1 MLVKSFIPTASFF
14 AVPLVAI
21 VIFLIGVRPAW
32 SQTQKSAP
40 QSTPLPTSSPQPT
53 LAADPTTGSRATTPT
68 TPPSKPEG
76 NPNTAPTP
84 TETPSVPEE
93 TVAPK
98 PEIAILRDEINEA
111 RNDQTRTRL
120 QLKLVDHLV
129 SVDRKQEAIAELKAM
144 GEEDRFDPQG
154 FYNIANAQV
163 RLGAWEDAVNS
174 YRKAIGQRNG
184 RYSRALNNLGVV
196 LLREGRWNEAYDAFI
211 TALRQES
218 FHYAEASFNLGRLY
232 AARGEHDLAVREWKR
247 ALAVDPKH
255 DAAAKALANTRG
267 AGNIAVGTYISP
279 SAPRPAVNQPPTTM
293 EKTRATSNVGSSRP
307 KDVPTAGPKRDALP
321 PAPAYTIDA
330 ETYALLQRGRS
341 AREQGRYEEAVDNF
355 RRVLDRTGGYFPPAN
370 LELSFALTALKRLDE
385 AITILQP
392 VVQRNGTEI
401 PLSHYHLGR
410 LYELRGELKVAEEHF
425 TRTAEV
431 YGDKN
436 PQFILDVGRV
446 QEKQGNLADAL
457 KSLERYIS
465 AMERQGQRPS
475 WSDERL
481 AILRQRIAASK
492 PKP

>member
-1 MLVKSFIPTASFF
+1 MLVKSFKPTSPSFAAS
-14 AVPLVAI
+14 LLAI
-21 VIFLIGVRPAW
+21 VIVFIGVRPVS

-40 QSTPLPTSSPQPT
+40 KSTPPPTSSPQPST
-53 LAADPTTGSRATTPT
+53 AGAVTTGSRETAPT
-68 TPPSKPEG
+68 TQPSKPEG
-76 NPNTAPTP
+76 NPSTGQIT
-84 TETPSVPEE
+84 TQTPSAPEE

-98 PEIAILRDEINEA
+98 SEIDILRDEINA
-111 RNDQTRTRL
+111 APNDQTRTRL
-120 QLKLVDHLV
+120 QLKLVDHLL
-129 SVDRKQEAIAELKAM
+129 STDLKTEAIAELKAM

-211 TALRQES
+211 SALRQES

-232 AARGEHDLAVREWKR
+232 AARGENDLAVREWKR

-267 AGNIAVGTYISP
+267 AGSIAVGTFTSP
-279 SAPRPAVNQPPTTM
+279 STPRPVVNQPPTPV
-293 EKTRATSNVGSSRP
+293 EKARGTSNVELSRP
-307 KDVPTAGPKRDALP
+307 KDVPEARPNRNASP
-321 PAPAYTIDA
+321 PAAAYTIDA

-341 AREQGRYEEAVDNF
+341 AREQGRHEEAVNDF
-355 RRVLDRTGGYFPPAN
+355 RRVLERTGGYFPPAN
-370 LELSFALTALKRLDE
+370 LELSYALTALKRLDE
-385 AITILQP
+385 AITTLEP
-392 VVQRNGTEI
+392 VAQRNGTQI
-401 PLSHYHLGR
+401 PLSYYHLGR
-410 LYELRGELKVAEEHF
+410 LYELRGELKVAEEQF
-425 TRTAEV
+425 ARAAEA

-446 QEKQGNLADAL
+446 QEKQGNLAGAL
-457 KSLERYIS
+457 RSLERYIS

-481 AILRQRIAASK
+481 AILRQRLAASK

>member
-1 MLVKSFIPTASFF
+1 
-14 AVPLVAI
+14 
-21 VIFLIGVRPAW
+21 
-32 SQTQKSAP
+32 
-40 QSTPLPTSSPQPT
+40 
-53 LAADPTTGSRATTPT
+53 
-68 TPPSKPEG
+68 
-76 NPNTAPTP
+76 
-84 TETPSVPEE
+84 
-93 TVAPK
+93 
-98 PEIAILRDEINEA
+98 
-111 RNDQTRTRL
+111 
-120 QLKLVDHLV
+120 VDHLL
-129 SVDRKQEAIAELKAM
+129 SADLKTEAIAELKAM

-232 AARGEHDLAVREWKR
+232 AARGENDLAVREWKR

-255 DAAAKALANTRG
+255 DAAAKALAHTRG
-267 AGNIAVGTYISP
+267 AGSIAIGTNTAP
-279 SAPRPAVNQPPTTM
+279 SAPRPVVNQPPV
-293 EKTRATSNVGSSRP
+293 EKARATSNVELSRP
-307 KDVPTAGPKRDALP
+307 KDVREGGPKRDAP
-321 PAPAYTIDA
+321 PPPPAYTIDA

-341 AREQGRYEEAVDNF
+341 AREQGRYEEAVNNF

-370 LELSFALTALKRLDE
+370 LELSYALTALKRLDE
-385 AITILQP
+385 AITTLEP
-392 VVQRNGTEI
+392 VAQRNGTEI
-401 PLSHYHLGR
+401 PLSYYHLGR

-425 TRTAEV
+425 TRTAEA

-446 QEKQGNLADAL
+446 QEKQGNLAGAL
-457 KSLERYIS
+457 RSLERYIS

-475 WSDERL
+475 WSDDRL
-481 AILRQRIAASK
+481 AILRQRLAASK

>member
-1 MLVKSFIPTASFF
+1 MLVKSFKPTPSSF
-14 AVPLVAI
+14 AVSLLAI
-21 VIFLIGVRPAW
+21 VIVFICVRPVS
-32 SQTQKSAP
+32 SQSQKSAP
-40 QSTPLPTSSPQPT
+40 KGTPPPTSSPQPT
-53 LAADPTTGSRATTPT
+53 PAAAAPTGSPNTAPTTQ
-68 TPPSKPEG
+68 PSKPEG
-76 NPNTAPTP
+76 NPSTTQ
-84 TETPSVPEE
+84 TTTQTPSAPEE

-98 PEIAILRDEINEA
+98 SEIAILRDEINA
-111 RNDQTRTRL
+111 APNDQTRTRL
-120 QLKLVDHLV
+120 QLKLVDQLL
-129 SVDRKQEAIAELKAM
+129 SADLKTEAIAELKAM

-232 AARGEHDLAVREWKR
+232 ATRGENDLAIREWKR

-255 DAAAKALANTRG
+255 DAAAKALANTKG
-267 AGNIAVGTYISP
+267 AGSIAVGTYTSP
-279 SAPRPAVNQPPTTM
+279 SHPRPVVNQPPTTM
-293 EKTRATSNVGSSRP
+293 DKARGTSNVELSRP
-307 KDVPTAGPKRDALP
+307 KDVPKAGPKRDALP
-321 PAPAYTIDA
+321 RAPAFTIDS

-341 AREQGRYEEAVDNF
+341 AREQGRYEEAVNNF

-370 LELSFALTALKRLDE
+370 LELSYALTALKRLDE
-385 AITILQP
+385 AITTLEP
-392 VVQRNGTEI
+392 VAQRNGTEI
-401 PLSHYHLGR
+401 PLSYYHLGR
-410 LYELRGELKVAEEHF
+410 LYELRGELKVAEEQF
-425 TRTAEV
+425 TRTAEA

-446 QEKQGNLADAL
+446 QEKQGNLAGAL
-457 KSLERYIS
+457 KSLERYVS

-481 AILRQRIAASK
+481 AILRQRLAASK